1 MPPFVTCFQS
11 KVDPATH
18 FRRHG
23 RNCQAAYLPAPGSGV
38 TVVWP
43 ASRSL
48 APMRAPRLS
57 LFRSAWDFM
66 AEMEATMT
74 WKALSCGRYLLVLR
88 HACLHVR
95 PTSFE
100 FCRSTPG

>member
-1 MPPFVTCFQS
+1 MPPFGTCFKARS
-11 KVDPATH
+11 DPAAH
-18 FRRHG
+18 FRRPRTELSG
-23 RNCQAAYLPAPGSGV
+23 GLFAGPGCG
-38 TVVWP
+38 
-43 ASRSL
+43 L
-48 APMRAPRLS
+48 ARIALARADARPRLS

-74 WKALSCGRYLLVLR
+74 WKALSCGRYLLALR
-88 HACLHVR
+88 YACLHVR

>member
-1 MPPFVTCFQS
+1 MPPFGTCLKQGR
-11 KVDPATH
+11 ARLRTAGGH
-18 FRRHG
+18 A
-23 RNCQAAYLPAPGSGV
+23 RNCQAAYLPAQGHCD
-38 TVVWP
+38 
-43 ASRSL
+43 L
-48 APMRAPRLS
+48 ACIALARADARPRLS

-74 WKALSCGRYLLVLR
+74 WKALSRGRYLLALIY
-88 HACLHVR
+88 ACLHVR

>member
-1 MPPFVTCFQS
+1 MPPFGTCFQS
-11 KVDPATH
+11 KVGPGYALQAATH
-18 FRRHG
+18 GFVRR
-23 RNCQAAYLPAPGSGV
+23 RSCRPRV

-74 WKALSCGRYLLVLR
+74 WKALSCGRYLLALK

-100 FCRSTPG
+100 YCRSTPG